1 MKKIQTLNEEIK
13 RIKSLFGEERLYGNL
28 VTENKILLKEQN
40 YKSLKKIWDDVA
52 EAVLK
57 GTRRE
62 VTFGRGLG
70 SVGAPKLSI
79 KKLKSGEIKWYKGG
93 VEIEP
98 NIKNLMTN
106 TTNRKIRK
114 KINALVDEND
124 LDNFFAN
131 SEEGLYS
138 IYDDIL
144 NDLKLQKVI
153 DPNKADELLA
163 SFKSANVS
171 KKMQNKFFGKEKD
184 EFFTGVLS
192 IKDLKDVHPGVGELM
207 DDIPGLEKKIEK
219 ILKQSKDH
227 EIYDS
232 EIVELARFFQGK
244 GGIKN
249 DGGQVAY
256 YLDEAN
262 GEIRF
267 VVDKGHP
274 LSTNTGNIKKTYK
287 TNLEDPN
294 KINVTV
300 DLKNISQKDLN
311 LLKKNLPDATGT
323 IDDIPTKSVFKT
335 QDNLMDYDDL
345 ADIQKQIDDIA
356 DDIIK
361 RGKDGDITTTKVGKI
376 KNKIEDIIIS
386 TLNNEKFPLVDYFKE
401 LFSKKFR
408 KDFNVKSWKSEGAG
422 INPILDRVLTDK
434 EKGYLD
440 SFYTVKNAG
449 DNRTPFIDSKLDP
462 DLIKKGYT
470 EGMIHPN
477 AVLRDDYL
485 DLMYARVKVPLVK
498 VRKAFYSK
506 QPDYRSTM
514 KTVGRL
520 IKNTAFFIP
529 LGPYESIFM
538 QVWGGITQ
546 TVLRICF
553 TGTINKI
560 LAGDMLIDTAYAMY
574 RYNCYDEVVNNIR
587 SFSGLSNEAKDGLL
601 GKNVEVTNNDGST
614 TPVTSASASLKPILD
629 LVGQLTYDL
638 SGTPPKYAP
647 VDSTN
652 IDDSWLTIIDVF
664 SKDKRK
670 ITNEQ
675 YKINTLN
682 PKNVGG
688 DGWELTLYNNNNALK
703 VYVDKDGNLCS
714 KANYLD
720 KTKCTTYHFS
730 LTCGSF
736 NTYYQEWKDSVDIK
750 KIIEEMGMSVLW
762 SIFVEQKN
770 MQDLIID
777 KSREITNDIYKD
789 TVESLDVDGDG
800 KFNVVKDGN
809 KAIDNTKR
817 SSERFLGNGSGGSKT
832 NDEYIK
838 GGR

>member
-28 VTENKILLKEQN
+28 VTENKILLKEQG
-40 YKSLKKIWDDVA
+40 YKSLKQIWDDVA

-57 GTRRE
+57 GSRRE

-70 SVGAPKLSI
+70 SIDAPRLSI
-79 KKLKSGEIKWYKGG
+79 KKLKNGDIKWYKGG

-98 NIKNLMTN
+98 NIKNLLTN
-106 TTNRKIRK
+106 TTNRKIRN
-114 KINALVDEND
+114 KINALVDGND
-124 LDNFFAN
+124 LEEFF
-131 SEEGLYS
+131 SGEGLYD

-144 NDLKLQKVI
+144 KDLQLQKVI
-153 DPNKADELLA
+153 DGNKADELLA
-163 SFKSANVS
+163 SFRSANVS
-171 KKMQNKFFGKEKD
+171 KKMQSKFFGDDKS
-184 EFFTGVLS
+184 EFFTGVVS

-244 GGIKN
+244 GGFKN

-274 LSTNTGNIKKTYK
+274 LSTNTGDIKKTFK
-287 TNLEDPN
+287 TNLQDPN

-300 DLKNISQKDLN
+300 DLKNISQKDLA
-311 LLKKNLPDATGT
+311 LLRRNLPDAK
-323 IDDIPTKSVFKT
+323 IPDIVDIPTKSVFKT
-335 QDNLMDYDDL
+335 QDDLMNYDDL

-376 KNKIEDIIIS
+376 KNKIENIITS

-408 KDFNVKSWKSEGAG
+408 RDFNVKSWKSEGAG

-520 IKNTAFFIP
+520 LKNTAFFIP

-538 QVWGGITQ
+538 QVWGAITQ

-574 RYNCYDEVVNNIR
+574 RTSCYEEVVKNIR

-601 GKNVEVTNNDGST
+601 GKDVEVTNDDGST
-614 TPVTSASASLKPILD
+614 TPISAAAGLKPILD
-629 LVGQLTYDL
+629 LVGRLTYDV

-647 VDSTN
+647 VDVTN
-652 IDDSWLTIIDVF
+652 IDDSMLTIIDVF
-664 SKDKRK
+664 SKDNRK
-670 ITNEQ
+670 ITNEKF
-675 YKINTLN
+675 KINNLN
-682 PKNVGG
+682 PKNTGG
-688 DGWELTLYNNNNALK
+688 DGWELKSYNNNNALK

-714 KANYLD
+714 KENYLD

-736 NTYYQEWKDSVDIK
+736 NDYYQDWRNSVDIE

-762 SIFVEQKN
+762 SIFVEQQN
-770 MQDLIID
+770 MQDLIIN

-800 KFNVVKDGN
+800 KFNVVKDTN
-809 KAIDNTKR
+809 KAIEKGKR
-817 SSERFLGNGSGGSKT
+817 STERMISGGSGGSKT
-832 NDEYIK
+832 NNEYIK
-838 GGR
+838 GNGPK